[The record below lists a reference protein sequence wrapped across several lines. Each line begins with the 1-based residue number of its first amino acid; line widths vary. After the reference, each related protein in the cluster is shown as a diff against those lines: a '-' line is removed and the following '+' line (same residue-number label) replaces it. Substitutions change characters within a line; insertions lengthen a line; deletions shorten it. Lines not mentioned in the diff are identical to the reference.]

1 MQNISQGVVKA
12 DAKGIAANAIVQKA
26 GKRKSPILGFFL
38 SFFFGFWGIDR
49 FYKGEIGLGLLK
61 LFTLGGL
68 GIWYVVDWFAVP
80 MGINSNNKHIESLEL
95 MAVATANS

>member
-38 SFFFGFWGIDR
+38 SFFFDFG
-49 FYKGEIGLGLLK
+49 
-61 LFTLGGL
+61 
-68 GIWYVVDWFAVP
+68 V
-80 MGINSNNKHIESLEL
+80 
-95 MAVATANS
+95 

>member
-1 MQNISQGVVKA
+1 MQNISQGVVMA

-26 GKRKSPILGFFL
+26 GKKKSPILGFFL

-68 GIWYVVDWFAVP
+68 GIWYVIDWLLCLW
-80 MGINSNNKHIESLEL
+80 GLTQIISI
-95 MAVATANS
+95 

>member
-1 MQNISQGVVKA
+1 MQNILQGVVMA
-12 DAKGIAANAIVQKA
+12 DAKGIAANEVIYKV
-26 GKRKSPILGFFL
+26 GKKKSPVLGFFL
-38 SFFFGFWGIDR
+38 SFFLGFWGIDR
-49 FYKGEIGLGLLK
+49 FYKGDIGLGLLK

-80 MGINSNNKHIESLEL
+80 MGISSNNKHIESLEL

>member
-1 MQNISQGVVKA
+1 MA
-12 DAKGIAANAIVQKA
+12 DAKGIAANEVIYKV
-26 GKRKSPILGFFL
+26 GKKKSPVLGFFL

-80 MGINSNNKHIESLEL
+80 MGISSNNKHIESLEL
-95 MAVATANS
+95 MATANS

>member
-1 MQNISQGVVKA
+1 MA
-12 DAKGIAANAIVQKA
+12 DTKGIAANAIVQKA
-26 GKRKSPILGFFL
+26 GKKKSPLLGFFL
-38 SFFFGFWGIDR
+38 SFFLGFWGIDR

-68 GIWYVVDWFAVP
+68 GIWYVIDWFIVP

>member
-1 MQNISQGVVKA
+1 MA

-26 GKRKSPILGFFL
+26 GKKKSPVLGFFL
-38 SFFFGFWGIDR
+38 SLFFGLLGVDR

-61 LFTLGGL
+61 LFTAGGL
-68 GIWYVVDWFAVP
+68 GIWYFVDWFAVP
-80 MGINSNNKHIESLEL
+80 MGISSNNKHIETLEL